1 MKNLDDIWKYLCDN
15 GYARS
20 CSQFYCNK
28 SETAKAFWNGM
39 LTALE
44 IEGKITTADASEIW
58 REVEAK

>member
-1 MKNLDDIWKYLCDN
+1 MKNLADLWKYLCDN

-20 CSQFYCNK
+20 CSQFYGSK

-44 IEGKITTADASEIW
+44 IEGKITTADAIEIW
-58 REVEAK
+58 MEVEA